1 MHTYYA
7 ENPQM
12 YVSVDCIIFGYE
24 NECLKVLVQQRKFE
38 PFVGE
43 LSLMG
48 GFVQQS
54 ESIDE
59 AARRIIQERTGLKDV
74 FLAQVGAFGSLDRD
88 SAARVV
94 SICYFTVVNQQDC
107 DKKLNE
113 VNHGFWADV
122 NKLPKL
128 IFDHNKM
135 VQQAHAL
142 LQRRISYSPIAMGLL
157 PNSFTLSQLQKLYEV
172 IWGQEIDKRNFRK
185 RIAEMTFIE
194 ETGEIDKTT
203 SKRGARLFRFNNA
216 IFNDNK
222 NFKL

>member
-24 NECLKVLVQQRKFE
+24 GECLKVLVQQRNFE
-38 PFVGE
+38 PFIGE

-48 GFVQQS
+48 GFVQQD

-59 AARRIIQERTGLKDV
+59 AARRIIKERTGLTNV

-88 SAARVV
+88 TAARVV
-94 SICYFTVVNQQDC
+94 SICYFTVVNQLDC
-107 DKKLNE
+107 DNTLNE
-113 VNHGFWADV
+113 KYHGIWADV
-122 NKLPKL
+122 NNLPQL
-128 IFDHNKM
+128 IFDHNEM
-135 VQQAHAL
+135 AQQAHAQ

-157 PNSFTLSQLQKLYEV
+157 PQSFTLSQLQKLYEV

-185 RIAEMTFIE
+185 RIAEMPFIE

-203 SKRGARLFRFNNA
+203 SKRGARLFRFNDSVFKECK
-216 IFNDNK
+216 I
-222 NFKL
+222 FKL